1 MRSHLVFFDLI
12 QSATCCLYCIY
23 TCNNPFK
30 KRETVMTNLIP
41 LVYIHMESQLL
52 PSLKQK
58 KIHEKINITLQ
69 VRNLQKN
76 FPTDRIGF
84 FSCVRKYAR
93 KMSHDP
99 MLTVHFQCIT
109 LFDNAN
115 NATVRVK

>member
-1 MRSHLVFFDLI
+1 
-12 QSATCCLYCIY
+12 
-23 TCNNPFK
+23 
-30 KRETVMTNLIP
+30 MTNFIP
-41 LVYIHMESQLL
+41 LVYTHMESQLL